1 MRDPDR
7 TTLEFERNDG
17 GDEPPAEPFSGA
29 HIGWG
34 VPLDHVGVRT
44 RAPHERHLDWAA
56 RNLGFTLCV
65 SKYAVNPDPLKN
77 GRPMVTR
84 SPAGA
89 DINFIPNGNTPPP
102 EPEGSEAPLF
112 CGGVLKP
119 GAISPTSPPAHAGIL
134 YVTRSPWTLTL
145 TPILTLNLIPC
156 RHPVRGLHHGRNQRA
171 CGMRKASRQRRGRA
185 ARHRAAREG
194 VGRLPGES
202 GPYRRGSTDSHG
214 SRSEW
219 ERVAPRAFGMTL
231 RDTHGP

>member
-34 VPLDHVGVRT
+34 VSLDHVGVRT

-65 SKYAVNPDPLKN
+65 SKYVVNPDPLKN

-119 GAISPTSPPAHAGIL
+119 GAISPHISPAHAGIL
-134 YVTRSPWTLTL
+134 YATFTMDPHPNPDPHPQPNPMQASCTRPSPWTKPARMRHAKGFAPTAWTRCS
-145 TPILTLNLIPC
+145 TPSCL
-156 RHPVRGLHHGRNQRA
+156 RRSGA
-171 CGMRKASRQRRGRA
+171 ASR
-185 ARHRAAREG
+185 RE
-194 VGRLPGES
+194 RS
-202 GPYRRGSTDSHG
+202 ISTRIDRQS
-214 SRSEW
+214 W
-219 ERVAPRAFGMTL
+219 FAI
-231 RDTHGP
+231 